1 MARHPGFPF
10 APRTVAYVRAGDFW
24 GIPLRRGGWYCCG
37 RVLCTDPGVNSRQ
50 LTVGLL
56 DWCEPE
62 QPTSEAIAGAKVL
75 RHGIEHVR
83 VIAAHGGLLGHRP
96 LELDGG
102 LTRLLEDL
110 PVDGF
115 DVSVWADS
123 ISDYVHAL
131 FGRHFPERPA
141 KATKRPTGIA
151 ANLAGPGLAA
161 NRRLGAMRPAAP

>member
-10 APRTVAYVRAGDFW
+10 SPKTVAQVRAGDFW

-37 RVLCTDPGVNSRQ
+37 RVLGTDPGVNNRQ

-62 QPTSEAIAGAKVL
+62 KPTAGAIARAKVL

-96 LELDGG
+96 LDVDGG
-102 LTRLLEDL
+102 LEYLLPGR
-110 PVDGF
+110 PVTGL
-115 DVSVWADS
+115 DVSVWSDS
-123 ISDYVHAL
+123 ISDYAHDL
-131 FGRHFPERPA
+131 FGRHFPESPA
-141 KATKRPTGIA
+141 KATERPTG
-151 ANLAGPGLAA
+151 LAA
-161 NRRLGAMRPAAP
+161 RLDR

>member
-10 APRTVAYVRAGDFW
+10 APKTVAHVRAGDFW
-24 GIPLRRGGWYCCG
+24 GIPLLRGGWYCCG
-37 RVLCTDPGVNSRQ
+37 RVLCTDPGLNNRQ

-62 QPTSEAIAGAKVL
+62 KPTSDAIAGAKVL

-102 LTRLLEDL
+102 LEYLLPGR
-110 PVDGF
+110 PVAGLG
-115 DVSVWADS
+115 VSVWADS
-123 ISDYVHAL
+123 ISGYAHDL
-131 FGRHFPERPA
+131 FGRHFPEGPA
-141 KATKRPTGIA
+141 KATERPTGIA
-151 ANLAGPGLAA
+151 ATD
-161 NRRLGAMRPAAP
+161 